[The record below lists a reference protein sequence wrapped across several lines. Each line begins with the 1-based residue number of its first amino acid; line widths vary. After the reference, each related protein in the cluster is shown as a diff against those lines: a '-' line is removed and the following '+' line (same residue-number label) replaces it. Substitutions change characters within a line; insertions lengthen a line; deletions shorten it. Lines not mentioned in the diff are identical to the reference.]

1 MPILDKLNSTKY
13 TEVTFEELKELEQYP
28 RVVAIDFSGFI
39 KEDMELCYDVQVTNE
54 GTTKDSA
61 MWDVTIYP
69 VYVKTYRGIL
79 GL

>member
-1 MPILDKLNSTKY
+1 MSILDKLVKTEY
-13 TEVTFEELKELEQYP
+13 TEVTFEELKELEQYS

-61 MWDVTIYP
+61 KWDITIYS
-69 VYVKTYRGIL
+69 VYVKAYKGF
-79 GL
+79 